1 MKTANQI
8 GELLLAVMVITI
20 GYLTAFS
27 AAADSTPA
35 PHPAL
40 LLQMAPTFLSAHQWL
55 EIFSKFSSSASLSA
69 IPNFECEA
77 ESGFWHSFRTNGRQ
91 GGDYPDHFL
100 SDNDALVPDN
110 DHVLDYND
118 HFLPYLD
125 PDPHS

>member
-8 GELLLAVMVITI
+8 RALLPAVMVITI
-20 GYLTAFS
+20 GYLTAIS
-27 AAADSTPA
+27 AASDSTPA
-35 PHPAL
+35 PDSVLFLNVA
-40 LLQMAPTFLSAHQWL
+40 QTFRSARHCI
-55 EIFSKFSSSASLSA
+55 EIFSKFPSSASLSA
-69 IPNFECEA
+69 IPNFECEDTC
-77 ESGFWHSFRTNGRQ
+77 GFWHSFRIRGCQ
-91 GGDYPDHFL
+91 GGDYNDHIL